1 MRALPLMCALA
12 LLATGPAAARRHDPE
27 KLPLTHVRDLH
38 YGDVLFYFYQ
48 EKDLESLTRLLAYE
62 HWGRMPHHED
72 DTRLLEGGCIWTSAC
87 TTRPDEIFQSVLTN
101 DVPTG
106 RAQQGVVLP
115 GAGLVRARLFRQSR
129 RRAAQ
134 DQRPHVPR
142 P

>member
-1 MRALPLMCALA
+1 MRALLLMCALA
-12 LLATGPAAARRHDPE
+12 LLAMGPAAARRHDPE

-72 DTRLLEGGCIWTSAC
+72 DTRLLEGGLYLELGMHNEAG
-87 TTRPDEIFQSVLTN
+87 RIFQSVLTN

-106 RAQQGVVLP
+106 VRNKAWFYLAQVWYARGYFDQADAALRKINGRMS
-115 GAGLVRARLFRQSR
+115 AGS
-129 RRAAQ
+129 
-134 DQRPHVPR
+134 
-142 P
+142 